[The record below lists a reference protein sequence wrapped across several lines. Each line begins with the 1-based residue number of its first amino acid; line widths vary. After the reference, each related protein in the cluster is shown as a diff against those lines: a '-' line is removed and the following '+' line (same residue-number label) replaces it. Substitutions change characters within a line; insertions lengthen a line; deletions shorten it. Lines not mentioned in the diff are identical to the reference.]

1 MLFKSE
7 RWHHRNTCE
16 YATVQEGNFS
26 CLSLSP
32 RITKI
37 HLLTNLL
44 CLLSVIRQD
53 VAGALQQVVS
63 EEEPSEWV
71 LHTSTHL
78 YQVLQNVFTRL
89 GEGAHIHHT
98 HGDEQI
104 SVDRRKE
111 KVGLNSCIIFSFV
124 VAGLGILHQCF
135 NTKTEFKK
143 SWPHNSGD
151 THNLGMMFPAYWTSS

>member
-1 MLFKSE
+1 M
-7 RWHHRNTCE
+7 
-16 YATVQEGNFS
+16 
-26 CLSLSP
+26 
-32 RITKI
+32 TKI

-71 LHTSTHL
+71 LNTSTHL
-78 YQVLQNVFTRL
+78 NQVFQNVLTRL
-89 GEGAHIHHT
+89 GEGANIHHA

-111 KVGLNSCIIFSFV
+111 KV
-124 VAGLGILHQCF
+124 ILHNWLTALWQVRY
-135 NTKTEFKK
+135 
-143 SWPHNSGD
+143 S
-151 THNLGMMFPAYWTSS
+151 TSVL